1 MTEVEASKVL
11 AVLKAAYPA
20 AYSKQSDEEIDA
32 VITLWAEMFD
42 EPYELVGAALK
53 SFISSDVT
61 GFPPSIGQIKGHINK
76 LIAPVQMTES
86 EAVNLI
92 MQATRNATYNSVAEF
107 NKLPPMLQRL
117 VGSPMQLRDWAV
129 SDSAT
134 INSVVASNLQR
145 SYRALNERQKEIAAL
160 PEAVKQHMRLT
171 ASSNMYLLD

>member
-1 MTEVEASKVL
+1 MTEIEASKIL

-20 AYSKQSDEEIDA
+20 AYSKQSDAEIDA

-42 EPYELVGAALK
+42 EPYEIVGAALK
-53 SFISSDVT
+53 SFIASDAT

-76 LIAPVQMTES
+76 ILNPAQMTEA
-86 EAVNLI
+86 EAVNMIL
-92 MQATRNATYNSVAEF
+92 QATRNATYNSVEEF
-107 NKLPPMLQRL
+107 NKLPAMLQRL
-117 VGSPMQLRDWAV
+117 VGSPMQLREWAI

-145 SYRALNERQKEIAAL
+145 SYRAMNDRKKELEAL

-171 ASSNMYLLD
+171 ASSDMYLLD